1 MARGHQEH
9 EPVDFAALDPFQVT
23 GNNPVVVCGLVP
35 VVTVFREVNEALS
48 CRPAAQ
54 QFRRGLNV
62 VGQ

>member
-1 MARGHQEH
+1 MPGANEKH
-9 EPVDFAALDPFQVT
+9 EPVDFPSHDALQLSGDDAMVL
-23 GNNPVVVCGLVP
+23 CGLVT
-35 VVTVFREVNEALS
+35 VVGEFREVNEALP